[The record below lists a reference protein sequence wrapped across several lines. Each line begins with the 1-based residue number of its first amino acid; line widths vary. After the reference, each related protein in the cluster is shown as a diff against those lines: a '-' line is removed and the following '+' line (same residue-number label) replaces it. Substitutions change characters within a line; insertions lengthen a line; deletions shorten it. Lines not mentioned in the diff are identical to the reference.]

1 MDGRLLHPIAENR
14 DVKYWSES
22 NQYASGDSLP
32 AGYVSRYI
40 ETQHV
45 SVRQNDLEELKQ
57 IWEDLNRTDRQA
69 FIDRYGDIAYLLY
82 VQVNEPMLRALIKF
96 WNPGY
101 CCFTLNRIDLMPTVE
116 EYSELLRVP
125 NIIEDRIYTKPKK
138 NTNMPAQLAAFTGRS
153 EEWASKL
160 ISKKGESHCFSWLDI
175 ANITRTYPD
184 PLKKA
189 HLIAI
194 AIYGLVIFP
203 RVLGYIDVALFDVFD
218 QFRYG
223 INPTP
228 AILAETFISLNACR
242 ELEGG
247 RFRGCAQLLYVW
259 IRSHFWKTPKPVL
272 PGIRSMNF
280 SPLREFL
287 AKEWEEVDLTKWV
300 EVFRNLQEQ
309 DLVWRTPWLLTIEY
323 LYRCYDHHWLML
335 LGLWGAIGCAPLLV
349 SRQFGSRQ
357 FMPFT
362 AGLRGSWFAFD
373 EKFKDSVSAINKNW
387 KHCYRVKVACD
398 QTSMVTPDYVHWIQT
413 RINDTIPF
421 PNQGQNVPMVDHLRV
436 VPSKADMLR
445 TELAKAEDMIEKM
458 GLQQTRDLFL
468 VKVQVEK
475 FAGEAEHAT
484 KEYLKLKTEYDIQ
497 NNDFKKL
504 EASVKHMELHK
515 TPTEWRQEIQQA
527 EDRQKNRAEREIQK
541 QKEKNPDLMR
551 FEKKGKQ
558 IIERYQKALETEKN
572 NAASW
577 KRKSYDNKIRLTES
591 QNAYN
596 ELEVQL
602 NQSRAQ
608 HIQLEA
614 RVREQEDIIRE
625 YQTRDEYTELQAS
638 QSKVEALEKEVKD
651 LWALVQT
658 CQISIQVLEDAKKGG
673 NDYWFTRLRD
683 AAHRFQ
689 EQDKTNEKIMNL
701 AQDVAEHVTTI
712 ARKARILRPH
722 AISREMKSELE
733 LLFDQ
738 IKDLGVRVKPYLPR
752 E

>member
-1 MDGRLLHPIAENR
+1 MTWYKGCFRRFIREKDFQNGWKIIHPRAENR
-14 DVKYWSES
+14 DVKYWSKS
-22 NQYASGDSLP
+22 NQYASGDSFP

-40 ETQHV
+40 ETTHV

-57 IWEDLNRTDRQA
+57 IWEDLSRADRQA
-69 FIDRYGDIAYLLY
+69 FVDRYGDIAYLLY

-101 CCFTLNRIDLMPTVE
+101 RCFTFNSIDLMPTVE

-125 NIIEDRIYTKPKK
+125 NIIEDRIYTKPKR

-160 ISKKGESHCFSWLDI
+160 IFKKGENSCFSWFDI
-175 ANITRTYPD
+175 ANITRTYLD

-189 HLIAI
+189 DLIPI

-223 INPTP
+223 INPAP

-247 RFRGCAQLLYVW
+247 RFRGCAQFLYVW

-272 PGIRSMNF
+272 PGIRSINF

-287 AKEWEEVDLTKWV
+287 ATEWEEVDPTKWV
-300 EVFRNLQEQ
+300 EAFRNLQEH

-323 LYRCYDHHWLML
+323 LYRCYNYHWLML

-362 AGLRGSWFAFD
+362 AGLRESWR
-373 EKFKDSVSAINKNW
+373 S
-387 KHCYRVKVACD
+387 
-398 QTSMVTPDYVHWIQT
+398 
-413 RINDTIPF
+413 
-421 PNQGQNVPMVDHLRV
+421 
-436 VPSKADMLR
+436 
-445 TELAKAEDMIEKM
+445 
-458 GLQQTRDLFL
+458 
-468 VKVQVEK
+468 
-475 FAGEAEHAT
+475 
-484 KEYLKLKTEYDIQ
+484 
-497 NNDFKKL
+497 
-504 EASVKHMELHK
+504 
-515 TPTEWRQEIQQA
+515 
-527 EDRQKNRAEREIQK
+527 
-541 QKEKNPDLMR
+541 
-551 FEKKGKQ
+551 EKKGKQ
-558 IIERYQKALETEKN
+558 IIEQYQKTLETEKDN
-572 NAASW
+572 TTAW
-577 KRKSYDNKIRLTES
+577 KRKSQDNKIRLTES

-614 RVREQEDIIRE
+614 RVREQEDVIHAKELSLVNDLVIPPKFKVPEFEKFTGTTCPSAHLTMYCRKMSLYLDNEKLLIHCFQDSLVGPAARWYTQLSRAHIKIWRDLSKAFLEQYKHVSDMVPSRTILQTMEQKTNESFRQYAQRWRDVAAQVQPPLLENEITLLFVNTLRDDFYDRMLDHATKPFADMVMTGELIQAAIKSGII
-625 YQTRDEYTELQAS
+625 
-638 QSKVEALEKEVKD
+638 
-651 LWALVQT
+651 
-658 CQISIQVLEDAKKGG
+658 KGG
-673 NDYWFTRLRD
+673 NDSRKYSRKRD
-683 AAHRFQ
+683 NEVNTNSSYAPGHSTGIIVGQPKNMAALGA
-689 EQDKTNEKIMNL
+689 L
-701 AQDVAEHVTTI
+701 AQNSSKPE
-712 ARKARILRPH
+712 ARSRGEWRERPTFTP
-722 AISREMKSELE
+722 IP
-733 LLFDQ
+733 
-738 IKDLGVRVKPYLPR
+738 I
-752 E
+752 